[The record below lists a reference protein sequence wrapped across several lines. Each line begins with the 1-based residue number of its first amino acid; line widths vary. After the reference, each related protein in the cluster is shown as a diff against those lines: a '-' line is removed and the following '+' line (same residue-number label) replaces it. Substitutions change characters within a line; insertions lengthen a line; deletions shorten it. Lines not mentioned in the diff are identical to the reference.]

1 MFQPAIDL
9 GVTVT
14 GILSFTILHAVS
26 TMSDLFVAL
35 DYFKEMIAPQE
46 MLIPQ
51 RQVDQQRRFE
61 DQLLQTR
68 LRMLTFFNKV
78 GIQLAFLFAV
88 TAVWRLMQH
97 PTYQPCFELIASLIG
112 YVGHVFAEGNVTT
125 SRHFRYVTFTFSCTH
140 FMYSMGV
147 AWETNLVVFLCQ
159 EKLCVLFL
167 FLLAVVLIDL
177 KVVLTLYICESAVFT
192 IRFWFLIG
200 FEKLTS
206 IIIVTTLTCHFVVA
220 ISLVLIIHNIRSN
233 IAARQNS
240 GSASSLMLGFRHVLR
255 GVCDGDFLLDRS
267 SCSILDDASCLE
279 RLLKSKKKLSE
290 SNFLDLF
297 MDAESRLN
305 FLNFLN
311 AQDPSEMSTIPRI
324 PRGLRVSLQGADG
337 PVSLDLFHTR
347 IPSQDSAGDYCLL
360 AMKED
365 PEQKPPP
372 DASEAG
378 ARALPRSFL
387 STAPSCTRS
396 SETEIVDT
404 CEELMEIALLFTN
417 ETGLLDVKEVRLS
430 FHRQSWAPT
439 MESGMPTL
447 RRFIRPT
454 DWDRIETMIQN
465 VVNLP
470 PSEIERRCYFRHPM
484 LFRVPGASRSYMCSR
499 QTYITLHCPQ
509 VMDDPERPIF
519 FRMHLSSFDAN
530 HIARPR
536 EQELGG
542 IEESVEEEGGIE
554 EGQTTETTD
563 DET

>member
-1 MFQPAIDL
+1 L
-9 GVTVT
+9 NHWEEVS
-14 GILSFTILHAVS
+14 ILSDVI
-26 TMSDLFVAL
+26 
-35 DYFKEMIAPQE
+35 YFQYGYGEKYIFSADSSAIWP
-46 MLIPQ
+46 
-51 RQVDQQRRFE
+51 
-61 DQLLQTR
+61 
-68 LRMLTFFNKV
+68 
-78 GIQLAFLFAV
+78 FAV
-88 TAVWRLMQH
+88 
-97 PTYQPCFELIASLIG
+97 PG
-112 YVGHVFAEGNVTT
+112 G
-125 SRHFRYVTFTFSCTH
+125 
-140 FMYSMGV
+140 
-147 AWETNLVVFLCQ
+147 
-159 EKLCVLFL
+159 
-167 FLLAVVLIDL
+167 
-177 KVVLTLYICESAVFT
+177 
-192 IRFWFLIG
+192 
-200 FEKLTS
+200 
-206 IIIVTTLTCHFVVA
+206 
-220 ISLVLIIHNIRSN
+220 
-233 IAARQNS
+233 
-240 GSASSLMLGFRHVLR
+240 
-255 GVCDGDFLLDRS
+255 
-267 SCSILDDASCLE
+267 
-279 RLLKSKKKLSE
+279 
-290 SNFLDLF
+290 
-297 MDAESRLN
+297 
-305 FLNFLN
+305 
-311 AQDPSEMSTIPRI
+311 
-324 PRGLRVSLQGADG
+324 
-337 PVSLDLFHTR
+337 
-347 IPSQDSAGDYCLL
+347 LL

>member
-1 MFQPAIDL
+1 MFQPAIDF

-14 GILSFTILHAVS
+14 GILSFSFLHAAF
-26 TMSDLFVAL
+26 TMSDLFVLL
-35 DYFKEMIAPQE
+35 DYFKQMIAPQE
-46 MLIPQ
+46 ILIPQ
-51 RQVDQQRRFE
+51 RQVDQEKQFE
-61 DQLLQTR
+61 ERLLQTR
-68 LRMLTFFNKV
+68 LRNMAFFNKV
-78 GIQLAFLFAV
+78 GVHLAFLFGVASL
-88 TAVWRLMQH
+88 WRVIQRPSH
-97 PTYQPCFELIASLIG
+97 ESGFQLIASVVG
-112 YVGHVFAEGNVTT
+112 YVGHILAEKHVTT
-125 SRHFRYVTFTFSCTH
+125 NRHFRYVTLTFGCTH
-140 FMYSMGV
+140 FLYSMGV
-147 AWETNLVVFLCQ
+147 ARGTNLVLFLCQ

-177 KVVLTLYICESAVFT
+177 KMVLTLYICESAVFT
-192 IRFWFLIG
+192 PRFWFLIG
-200 FEKLTS
+200 FEKLTP
-206 IIIVTTLTCHFVVA
+206 IIIVTTLTCHFVVT
-220 ISLVLIIHNIRSN
+220 ISFVLVIYNIRSN

-267 SCSILDDASCLE
+267 TCSILDDASCLE
-279 RLLKSKKKLSE
+279 RLLKSKKKLFE

-297 MDAESRLN
+297 LDLESRSN

-311 AQDPSEMSTIPRI
+311 AEDPSEMSTI

-378 ARALPRSFL
+378 ARALPRNFAP
-387 STAPSCTRS
+387 TAPSCTRS

-417 ETGLLDVKEVRLS
+417 ETGFLDVKEARLS
-430 FHRQSWAPT
+430 FHRHSWAPT
-439 MESGMPTL
+439 IESGMPTL

-465 VVNLP
+465 VINLP

-484 LFRVPGASRSYMCSR
+484 LFRVPGTSRSYMCSR

-530 HIARPR
+530 HIARPK
-536 EQELGG
+536 EQELDG
-542 IEESVEEEGGIE
+542 IEESVEEEGDIE
-554 EGQTTETTD
+554 QAQTTD